1 MVPTRIEEEGA
12 TSKALDVEYKELMD
26 EAIRL
31 LGGRDVY
38 QTDQIPIALKEIIR
52 RIKSVQEFQIDEDEL
67 SRTELRKYLEK
78 IICSNSDPI

>member
-67 SRTELRKYLEK
+67 SRTELRKYLMEK
-78 IICSNSDPI
+78 IA

>member
-1 MVPTRIEEEGA
+1 MVPTRIEEKGA

-52 RIKSVQEFQIDEDEL
+52 RIKSVQEFEIDEDEL
-67 SRTELRKYLEK
+67 SRTELRKYLVEK
-78 IICSNSDPI
+78 IA